1 MEGRVQLY
9 WKQRKSTY
17 FRLSQHV
24 LWLLDMIGV
33 GRRQS
38 ISGRSSAVLL
48 EVDVKFLYG
57 LVKVI

>member
-1 MEGRVQLY
+1 MQLY